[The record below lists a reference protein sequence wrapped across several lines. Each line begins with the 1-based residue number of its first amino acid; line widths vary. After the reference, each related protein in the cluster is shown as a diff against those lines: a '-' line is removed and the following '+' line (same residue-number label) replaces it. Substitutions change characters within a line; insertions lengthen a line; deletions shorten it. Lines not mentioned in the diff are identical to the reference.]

1 MTIGMTGGV
10 MPVTITDTIFDMTVV
25 IPTENGKE
33 NVPSSE
39 IYFENSIEKNLVD
52 YNSFSTQVS
61 SFYNDLEFEKRS
73 KSRDLYNAESL
84 KRLSKNQTQIN
95 NQTSVTSNL
104 INQSFNASNVMIISP
119 SMRYSYP
126 SPNATSGIRLQSIST
141 TFSSTPNR
149 FSYPSVK

>member
-1 MTIGMTGGV
+1 V
-10 MPVTITDTIFDMTVV
+10 
-25 IPTENGKE
+25 
-33 NVPSSE
+33 
-39 IYFENSIEKNLVD
+39 
-52 YNSFSTQVS
+52 
-61 SFYNDLEFEKRS
+61 EFEKR
-73 KSRDLYNAESL
+73 KKIRDLYNAESL
-84 KRLSKNQTQIN
+84 KRLSKNQTQINNQTSVTIN

-149 FSYPSVK
+149 FSYPSIK